1 MATLMGRPTTDPGA
15 DPGPSH
21 GSEQGAASRPP
32 LGFRRLLT
40 AAVVLLIAGLALGRF
55 VLFDAAPAAAPPPP
69 PAQTTADV
77 VAQLERQIEQN
88 PQDLS
93 ALQALGAAYSR
104 QAGETGDPA
113 RYQLAETAFERAEA
127 LDPGNP
133 LTTVARGNLALLL
146 HDFDAALELGRDA
159 VAELPMNEAALAIV
173 VDAEVELG
181 RYDDAAETL
190 QRMLDRNPALPAL
203 ARTSYLRELHGDL
216 PSAVQAMQQALAAGA
231 LAGYDV
237 ASVAALLGDLHY
249 KRGDLAEAEAAYDR
263 AERLYPGLPTAAIGH
278 ARLLAANGDRPAAI
292 EMLREVTDRAPL
304 PAALVLRSDL
314 LTLEGRA
321 DEAADVDDLVRAV
334 AVLQEDAGQAV
345 DLEMAL
351 FEADRADDPQRAVEL
366 ARQAHDARP
375 DNVFAADALAWA
387 LHRAGDSAAALPY
400 VDQALRLD
408 AADPLLRFH
417 AAAVRA
423 ATGDDAAARA
433 DLQRTFDLTPW
444 FSFALADEAVELADR
459 LGIEVPAELDAL
471 GAAAG

>member
-1 MATLMGRPTTDPGA
+1 
-15 DPGPSH
+15 
-21 GSEQGAASRPP
+21 
-32 LGFRRLLT
+32 
-40 AAVVLLIAGLALGRF
+40 
-55 VLFDAAPAAAPPPP
+55 
-69 PAQTTADV
+69 
-77 VAQLERQIEQN
+77 
-88 PQDLS
+88 
-93 ALQALGAAYSR
+93 
-104 QAGETGDPA
+104 
-113 RYQLAETAFERAEA
+113 
-127 LDPGNP
+127 
-133 LTTVARGNLALLL
+133 
-146 HDFDAALELGRDA
+146 
-159 VAELPMNEAALAIV
+159 
-173 VDAEVELG
+173 
-181 RYDDAAETL
+181 
-190 QRMLDRNPALPAL
+190 
-203 ARTSYLRELHGDL
+203 
-216 PSAVQAMQQALAAGA
+216 MQQALAAGA

-417 AAAVRA
+417 AAAIRA